1 LKIRIQSLFVCA
13 SSIAL
18 LSACETTSVVSS
30 AKVGAPTRIGDNK
43 DKKGPVHTQAY
54 LSYFLPQSVLTVS
67 IKAEG
72 ASAPDKDTPQ
82 TTVSVTNTITI
93 DNGKAVTK
101 PAPPPAA
108 ASPEPD
114 LKTAS
119 CESLRKQF
127 NDLRDKQFKFVA
139 EWPVLSSNLSRNLSQ
154 LEDGDLANR
163 ARMKEAEKA
172 YTALESRMKEAN
184 QRLKEAEIIGKTFND
199 LCPVTVAL
207 DVKVAVEP
215 DTQNPYLLLI
225 PDAATSTDKV
235 KAKISASGLLTS
247 ISTTADEKSGDI
259 LVESFRSLGV
269 VAGTFSPF
277 NETFGQ
283 LYIPEKNLRG
293 TEYTVSSVFKSNS
306 SWTDRFRE
314 KAEEILKNK
323 PPEQIPNLGPK
334 LPKYDLRFPIRDII
348 AAGEDVGGAR
358 LAETGYGLLLTCSKL
373 STMEGQ
379 GEVVGTASPGL
390 LVSQPRACEIR
401 VGKLKPNQ
409 APSGKESFEETRTL
423 TATLVD
429 SRAPRIA
436 PLLRTRFVTRTSE
449 YEFVDGQIISADYSK
464 PSSALAFVSLPVSA
478 VSALLSG
485 VTSGLT
491 GRQSAVDAQAKLLQ
505 AKAAVYNAE
514 ASLIEARSKAKSA
527 ADAAEKSASAP

>member
-1 LKIRIQSLFVCA
+1 MKISIQSLVVCA

-30 AKVGAPTRIGDNK
+30 AKVGTPARIGDDK
-43 DKKGPVHTQAY
+43 DKKGSDHSHAY

-67 IKAEG
+67 IKTVG
-72 ASAPDKDTPQ
+72 ATPPDKDPPQ
-82 TTVSVTNTITI
+82 MTVSVTNTITI

-101 PAPPPAA
+101 PVQSPAA
-108 ASPEPD
+108 AGPETD

-207 DVKVAVEP
+207 DVRVAVEP

-283 LYIPEKNLRG
+283 FDIPKKNLSG
-293 TEYTVSSVFKSNS
+293 TANTLESSFKSNS
-306 SWTDRFRE
+306 SWMDRFRE
-314 KAEEILKNK
+314 KAKEILKNK

-334 LPKYDLRFPIRDII
+334 LPKYDLRYPIRDII

-373 STMEGQ
+373 STMEGE
-379 GEVVGTASPGL
+379 GAGTAIPGL

-401 VGKLKPNQ
+401 VGKLKSNQ
-409 APSGKESFEETRTL
+409 APSGKENFEETRTL